1 MSLTQPSVAAVRAII
16 TTTLTDEQVQSF
28 IDDAALMAEGCE
40 CLSGLASERQA
51 AIVKY
56 MTAHLISMQSGKG
69 GIVTAEKMGSA
80 SKSYATGTAG
90 ADMMLSS
97 SRYGQQAILLDT
109 TGCLA
114 QLGKVRAF
122 GMNI

>member
-28 IDDAALMAEGCE
+28 IDDAALMAEG
-40 CLSGLASERQA
+40 LRVSVRARIRATGGNRQIHDRASHQHAERQGRDCHGREDGQRIEVPCDGHGRSGHDA
-51 AIVKY
+51 L
-56 MTAHLISMQSGKG
+56 LI
-69 GIVTAEKMGSA
+69 ALWPA
-80 SKSYATGTAG
+80 SHSP
-90 ADMMLSS
+90 
-97 SRYGQQAILLDT
+97 DT